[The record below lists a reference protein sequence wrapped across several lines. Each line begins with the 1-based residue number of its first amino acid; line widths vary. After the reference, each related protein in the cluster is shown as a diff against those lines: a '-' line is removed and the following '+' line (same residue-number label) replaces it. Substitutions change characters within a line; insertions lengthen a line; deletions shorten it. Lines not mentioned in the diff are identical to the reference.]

1 MTVAMA
7 ALQRQPR
14 PRRAIT
20 IIPHA
25 GEFRILLIARPI
37 IMIESSDV
45 SSERLNLGWIDSP

>member
-1 MTVAMA
+1 MTVGLD

-20 IIPHA
+20 IIPRA

-37 IMIESSDV
+37 TMIESSDV
-45 SSERLNLGWIDSP
+45 SSERLNFGLD